1 MKDLVP
7 FMSKQEWDDKDV
19 NIDEEDQ
26 SSENLVKDEERKQ
39 LDNATE

>member
-7 FMSKQEWDDKDV
+7 FMSKQEWDDNDV
-19 NIDEEDQ
+19 NIDEEGQ